1 MQNVS
6 FKDSKSSLTTSSGVS
21 HGKPKDKN
29 IYTNNL
35 NALVDVGVSL
45 NTKNV
50 KENTT
55 ESVVSLGNKNTTTG
69 ETSINS
75 IKARLGYDSET
86 SESETDDNN
95 VDIVEESPNGRWV
108 KRTEKVNQ
116 RDIPGINK
124 SYLAMDNDTG
134 NEVVWNEVLFSG
146 CKNFKQKQH
155 IIRQIFDNLA
165 QLRHANLVRFHDH
178 WTDGT
183 EEKPRIVFITE
194 YMSSGCMA
202 RFLHRTRVLN
212 NSGLSI
218 KSWKA
223 WCTQIL
229 SALNYLHS
237 CLPSV
242 VHGNLNINTIFFQQN
257 GKIKI
262 GGVTPHDVKLMLNSL
277 QNNVKYLHYLSPEYH
292 QNKES
297 TIESDIY
304 SFGICALEMAIHKGL
319 IDFARSLNPDNSN
332 PVIDQEV
339 IQKALDQLEDE
350 QQKDFIK
357 SCLKEKPKERES
369 VRKLLFHPILFK
381 IHPLKLLAAHKIVKL
396 HLNEDLPSEYFQIV
410 DPDRIAATSKFRE
423 MSYGDVAACQ
433 QDLEKFIKD
442 VKNDVYPMTTFPTFE
457 QPTKLKKIVFEF
469 DGLLENNYN
478 SDNDDTRSTEGLN
491 ISSPRPSSSKTSN
504 SPSGRDIV
512 SPESIHSK
520 GIDSCNSRP
529 MSPDSQISPC
539 NTVKSGLVSDISA
552 VSKSKFSIERFS
564 TEPSPPPTTHKAA
577 SQPPENIDSNSTDVT
592 TEINNTQYDIN
603 EKMNNF
609 NDSTDLSNSALQ
621 TSGKESDTKN
631 NEVTGNLNKNIESI
645 PKSTFTIPSETKKN
659 FNVSKVVDSSVNS
672 SIESQ
677 NVKVNTIILP
687 ENKPSEGESKKKQF
701 VVVKVSTKTDD
712 VVNDSSNVTVVGS
725 EKSPVK
731 GNVEVSKKKIFDIS
745 LVKER
750 DSILEDNSSR
760 SCNQIVQGQTIISK
774 GDDEKNLSLNNE
786 SSGSVTKSRFTLIKG
801 SDFPSLDFD
810 QSMLENS
817 DLSCQEDINEIREN
831 LLKLQEMNDKDSE
844 DDDDMRTI
852 DLSGNNYLKSID
864 RHEGEDAN
872 VSSKKMSYGD
882 IKDHQSKILQ
892 GEGLT
897 RSVGAVA
904 GSQSLEITDSEGDSR
919 SSSPTHKVIDDSL
932 IIKKV
937 NVSIDGT
944 AVFISIRL
952 SNNMVRNLKTSI
964 TNEDNSTSLISSL
977 VEEGFIRKCDAAQFM
992 MIFSLLLED
1001 FNLEGKRSISWLNDM
1016 ESGGKITLNSV

>member
-6 FKDSKSSLTTSSGVS
+6 FKDTKSSLTASSTVGHVKLES
-21 HGKPKDKN
+21 KVIGN
-29 IYTNNL
+29 NNL
-35 NALVDVGVSL
+35 NALDIGVSL
-45 NTKNV
+45 STKDV
-50 KENTT
+50 KEKTID
-55 ESVVSLGNKNTTTG
+55 SVVNLSDKSTTTG
-69 ETSINS
+69 ETPLNL

-86 SESETDDNN
+86 SESDTGDSN

-155 IIRQIFDNLA
+155 IIRQIFDNLG

-262 GGVTPHDVKLMLNSL
+262 GGVTPHDVKMMLNSL
-277 QNNVKYLHYLSPEYH
+277 QNNVKYLHYLPPEYH

-297 TIESDIY
+297 TVESDIY

-319 IDFARSLNPDNSN
+319 IDFARSLNPDIPN
-332 PVIDQEV
+332 PVVDQEV

-357 SCLKEKPKERES
+357 SCLKENPMERES

-381 IHPLKLLAAHKIVKL
+381 IHQLKLLAAHKIVKL
-396 HLNEDLPSEYFQIV
+396 HLNEDLPSDYFQIV

-457 QPTKLKKIVFEF
+457 QPTKLKKIVF
-469 DGLLENNYN
+469 DLDCLLENCYN
-478 SDNDDTRSTEGLN
+478 IEDNDDTRSTEGLS

-504 SPSGRDIV
+504 SPSGRDVI
-512 SPESIHSK
+512 SPESIPSK
-520 GIDSCNSRP
+520 CLDSSSSRP
-529 MSPDSQISPC
+529 MSPENQIFPFA
-539 NTVKSGLVSDISA
+539 TAKGGLVSDSSA

-564 TEPSPPPTTHKAA
+564 TEPSPPPTMHKAA
-577 SQPPENIDSNSTDVT
+577 SQPPEIGDNSNNDINSRIDSVHF
-592 TEINNTQYDIN
+592 ELG
-603 EKMNNF
+603 EKMNDFNESTGSFNTTLQSSDRELNVKNGEVNANF
-609 NDSTDLSNSALQ
+609 GNDINTTQKDVSAFSSDKKKSSSDSKVLDDVNASTESQDIKLNNDL
-621 TSGKESDTKN
+621 T
-631 NEVTGNLNKNIESI
+631 
-645 PKSTFTIPSETKKN
+645 SETKP
-659 FNVSKVVDSSVNS
+659 
-672 SIESQ
+672 
-677 NVKVNTIILP
+677 L
-687 ENKPSEGESKKKQF
+687 ENEPKKKQF
-701 VVVKVSTKTDD
+701 VVIKVSTKTDTALPED
-712 VVNDSSNVTVVGS
+712 
-725 EKSPVK
+725 KSLELLNNEYVD
-731 GNVEVSKKKIFDIS
+731 GNNIKITKKKIFDIS
-745 LVKER
+745 RVKPEHSALGENFGGCTELVNDESFTDSSER
-750 DSILEDNSSR
+750 RSSLQHNS
-760 SCNQIVQGQTIISK
+760 
-774 GDDEKNLSLNNE
+774 ELSTSL
-786 SSGSVTKSRFTLIKG
+786 TKSRFTLIKG

-810 QSMLENS
+810 QGILENS
-817 DLSCQEDINEIREN
+817 DLSCQEEINEIREN
-831 LLKLQEMNDKDSE
+831 LLKLQQMNSRDYDDDE
-844 DDDDMRTI
+844 DDVKTG
-852 DLSGNNYLKSID
+852 DLSRNIVVDNSGGRMSIVNKITNFD
-864 RHEGEDAN
+864 E
-872 VSSKKMSYGD
+872 V
-882 IKDHQSKILQ
+882 KDGQSKILVK
-892 GEGLT
+892 GSSTGDLLN
-897 RSVGAVA
+897 ADN
-904 GSQSLEITDSEGDSR
+904 SQSLDITDSENDSR
-919 SSSPTHKVIDDSL
+919 SSSPTHKVIDESL
-932 IIKKV
+932 VIKKV

-944 AVFISIRL
+944 SVFISIRL

-964 TNEDNSTSLISSL
+964 TNEDNSNSLISSL

-1001 FNLEGKRSISWLNDM
+1001 FDLEGKRSISWLNDM

>member
-6 FKDSKSSLTTSSGVS
+6 FKDSKSSLTISSNVS
-21 HGKPKDKN
+21 HEKPKDKVV
-29 IYTNNL
+29 YTNNL
-35 NALVDVGVSL
+35 NALDVGVSL
-45 NTKNV
+45 NTKDV

-55 ESVVSLGNKNTTTG
+55 DSIINLSNKSTTTG
-69 ETSINS
+69 ETSLNS

-116 RDIPGINK
+116 RDIP
-124 SYLAMDNDTG
+124 G

-319 IDFARSLNPDNSN
+319 IDFARSLNPDIST

-357 SCLKEKPKERES
+357 SCLKENPKERES

-381 IHPLKLLAAHKIVKL
+381 IHQLKLLAAHKIVKL

-457 QPTKLKKIVFEF
+457 QPTKLKKIVFELDCF
-469 DGLLENNYN
+469 PENNYN
-478 SDNDDTRSTEGLN
+478 SEDNDDTRSTEGLN

-504 SPSGRDIV
+504 SPSARDVV

-520 GIDSCNSRP
+520 GLDSCGSRP

-564 TEPSPPPTTHKAA
+564 TEPSPPPTMHKAA
-577 SQPPENIDSNSTDVT
+577 SQPPEIIDNSSTDVMPGVNNIHFELGEKVIDFSNSTDSL
-592 TEINNTQYDIN
+592 N
-603 EKMNNF
+603 
-609 NDSTDLSNSALQ
+609 STLRSPE
-621 TSGKESDTKN
+621 KESDVKN
-631 NEVTGNLNKNIESI
+631 NEVNANFDRGVEITSKDTSSLS
-645 PKSTFTIPSETKKN
+645 SETKKN
-659 FNVSKVVDSSVNS
+659 LNVSKVLDNVNPS
-672 SIESQ
+672 TESQ
-677 NVKVNTIILP
+677 NVKVNTILLP
-687 ENKPSEGESKKKQF
+687 EMKPSESEPKKKQF
-701 VVVKVSTKTDD
+701 VVIKVSTKTDNAVTD
-712 VVNDSSNVTVVGS
+712 DSRLAVGGD
-725 EKSPVK
+725 KFNNK
-731 GNVEVSKKKIFDIS
+731 DNVEISKKKIFDIS
-745 LVKER
+745 RVKEEN
-750 DSILEDNSSR
+750 SILENNSS
-760 SCNQIVQGQTIISK
+760 SCNQIIQGETFINNMN
-774 GDDEKNLSLNNE
+774 DEKNLSLNNE
-786 SSGSVTKSRFTLIKG
+786 SSNSVTKSRFTLIKG

-810 QSMLENS
+810 QGILENS
-817 DLSCQEDINEIREN
+817 DLSCQEEINEIREN
-831 LLKLQEMNDKDSE
+831 LLKLQQMNDRDSE
-844 DDDDMRTI
+844 DDDDLKTLEFSGKGISRNI
-852 DLSGNNYLKSID
+852 DEQNV
-864 RHEGEDAN
+864 GETN
-872 VSSKKMSYGD
+872 ISSKRMSFEEN
-882 IKDHQSKILQ
+882 KDHRSKILH
-892 GEGLT
+892 GENST
-897 RSVGAVA
+897 RSVINVDN
-904 GSQSLEITDSEGDSR
+904 SQSLDITDSEGDSR

-964 TNEDNSTSLISSL
+964 TNEDNSNSLISSL

-1001 FNLEGKRSISWLNDM
+1001 FDLEGKRSISWLNDM